1 MASNEPRPF
10 TQEEQEMIRIMQ
22 DPVEWVTYH
31 SDQEPRWYQKQI
43 LRHPHHRRVLRCGR
57 RIGKCI
63 AGDQRILDPET
74 GRYTPVRDLYEAG
87 TPPHVATLGGTY
99 QQESTQAVQ
108 VTANGDKATYRV
120 TTDKGAS
127 VVLTGNHP
135 VLTIDGWKEVDLLE
149 EGERIATPKSLG
161 YFGDTSMANAEVV
174 MTAFLLWTGRQS
186 GDHFIV
192 QASTPEA
199 VELLQYAANELNYTC
214 TLRQGRK
221 EAYILTPKDDERRVH
236 TLFEQVPNPEGE
248 RYIPDTVLEWDETAI
263 ATLVSTVVTIAGWF
277 HTGKPNS
284 INVTSSHGQLIRDL
298 RHLMLRSGV
307 VSTIHGRNESRYTDD
322 DTIYQL
328 AIYNSEDHRRF
339 FAHFGLFS
347 PNNASCRAF
356 QEAVDVVS
364 TYEPTVPRPIW
375 DYIESERSRQGLS
388 KAKVAGQKG
397 ARLRTHRSIP
407 ESKLDMYGRNLNDD
421 YLVDLANGDM
431 YWDEVT
437 SITDGGVRDTY
448 DVMVPETH
456 NLVVEDI
463 YVHNTW
469 TMVAHMLWIAFTANQ
484 GKELDRGA
492 VCLVAT
498 PYNNQAQLIFDDLNS
513 FIENSPPL
521 RSSVKSTTKSPF
533 RIDFHNGS
541 SIKLFTAGTNSGNAG
556 GSLRG
561 QRASYLYL
569 DRLLCPFRRQLLS
582 ITK

>member
-1 MASNEPRPF
+1 MADNPENRPF
-10 TQEEQEMIRIMQ
+10 THEEEEMLRIMT

-31 SDQEPRWYQKQI
+31 SNQEPRWYQKQI

-63 AGDQRILDPET
+63 AGDQRILDPDT
-74 GRYTPVRDLYEAG
+74 GMYTEIRDLYAN
-87 TPPHVATLGGTY
+87 TQTSRVPTLGGTY
-99 QQESTQAVQ
+99 KQEEQQAVQ
-108 VTANGDKATYRV
+108 ITANGDKDTYRI

-149 EGERIATPKSLG
+149 EGERIATPKHLS
-161 YFGDTSMANAEVV
+161 YFGDTHVDHAEAV
-174 MTAFLLWTGRQS
+174 MVAFLLWTGRQS
-186 GDHFIV
+186 GDHFFV
-192 QASTPEA
+192 QASSPEA
-199 VELLQYAANELNYTC
+199 VTLLQQASESLNYNC
-214 TLRQGRK
+214 VLRHGRQ
-221 EAYILTPKDDERRVH
+221 ETYMLTPRDEQRRVH
-236 TLFEQVPNPEGE
+236 ALFEQVPNPDGE
-248 RYIPDTVLEWDETAI
+248 RYLPAHIFAWDDASMSAFV
-263 ATLVSTVVTIAGWF
+263 ATIVTIAGWF

-284 INVTSSHGQLIRDL
+284 INVSSSHGQLIRDF
-298 RHLMLRSGV
+298 RHLMLRYGV
-307 VSTIHGRNESRYTDD
+307 VSTIHSRNESRYTEE

-328 AIYNSEDHRRF
+328 AVYNSEDHRRF
-339 FAHFGLFS
+339 FTSFDMFVPS
-347 PNNASCRAF
+347 SASYRAF
-356 QEAVDVVS
+356 KEAVDSVS
-364 TYEPTVPRPIW
+364 TYEPTIPRPIW
-375 DYIESERSRQGLS
+375 DYIEEKRTNQGLS

-407 ESKLDMYGRNLNDD
+407 ESKLDMYGKNLGDTF
-421 YLVDLANGDM
+421 LQDLADSDV
-431 YWDEVT
+431 YWDEVV

-469 TMVAHMLWIAFTANQ
+469 TMVAHMLWIAFTANM
-484 GKELDRGA
+484 GRELDRGA

-498 PYNNQAQLIFDDLNS
+498 PYNTQAQLIFDDLNS
-513 FIENSPPL
+513 FIENSPAL

-541 SIKLFTAGTNSGNAG
+541 SIKLFTAGTNSGGQG
-556 GSLRG
+556 GALRG

-569 DRLLCPFRRQLLS
+569 DRNACKVAS
-582 ITK
+582 